1 MPQRRVRMEAVALLS
16 WQIRVLLGLHIVVCA
31 RRGSTDKT
39 AMHVRDVT
47 GKRENSIALDC
58 LFVEISSCATM
69 VCPAYKICSEQP
81 TGPVCTC
88 PGNKVG
94 TFCQYGKLNQRRSFS
109 HTMCTSLQI
118 ILAISCRIVKMV
130 AHVWRRIRI
139 HRFVPAFVP
148 NVTRVNIVRY
158 LQATIP
164 VSAILVKHVA
174 TVRWHN
180 RIRRTHVSVIINSLV
195 NIVNEV
201 KITQGIGPIDVDYW
215 LGLGNPC
222 SSSPCLNQ
230 AVCQAAWNQTST
242 WFTCHCLPTYTGAR
256 CETSLL
262 NPCGGL
268 CMNG

>member
-1 MPQRRVRMEAVALLS
+1 
-16 WQIRVLLGLHIVVCA
+16 
-31 RRGSTDKT
+31 
-39 AMHVRDVT
+39 
-47 GKRENSIALDC
+47 
-58 LFVEISSCATM
+58 M

-94 TFCQYGKLNQRRSFS
+94 TFCQYGKLNERSSFS
-109 HTMCTSLQI
+109 HAMYTSLQI
-118 ILAISCRIVKMV
+118 ILAVSCRIVKMV
-130 AHVWRRIRI
+130 VRVWHRIRI
-139 HRFVPAFVP
+139 HRFVLAFVL
-148 NVTRVNIVRY
+148 NVTRVNVVRY

-164 VSAILVKHVA
+164 VPAILVKHVA

-180 RIRRTHVSVIINSLV
+180 RIRRTHASVIINSLV

-201 KITQGIGPIDVDYW
+201 KIAQDIGPIDVNDR
-215 LGLGNPC
+215 LHLGNPC

-230 AVCQAAWNQTST
+230 AVCQAEWNQTYT
-242 WFTCHCLPTYTGAR
+242 WFTCRCLPTYTGAR